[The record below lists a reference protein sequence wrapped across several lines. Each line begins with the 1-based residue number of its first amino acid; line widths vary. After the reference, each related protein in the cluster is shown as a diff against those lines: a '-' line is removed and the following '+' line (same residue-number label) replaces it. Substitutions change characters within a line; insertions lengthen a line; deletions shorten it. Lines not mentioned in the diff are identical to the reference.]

1 MISIIVRLN
10 NATTLLCS
18 DGRYAVI
25 NNPTISTSEFIL
37 TLRMAEFD
45 IPQIKQI
52 LILNT
57 NYND

>member
-10 NATTLLCS
+10 NATALLRS

-25 NNPTISTSEFIL
+25 DNPTINISEFIL
-37 TLRMAEFD
+37 TLRMVEFD
-45 IPQIKQI
+45 IPQIKQV

-57 NYND
+57 NYNG